1 MAKQFSECLQRYR
14 LHEFDPEWGAV
25 LRGIEKESLRISSD
39 GQISLAGHP
48 KALGSALTNPYIT
61 TDFFWERLQKV
72 ESYDPER
79 TLLFDDSLP
88 VLRQAQREGIRH
100 LYGIKQP
107 DSHRPEVEHDEFPL
121 VEDFQQIMPSK
132 QK

>member
-1 MAKQFSECLQRYR
+1 MSQTGID
-14 LHEFDPEWGAV
+14 EFFH
-25 LRGIEKESLRISSD
+25 LCISSH
-39 GQISLAGHP
+39 QLKLAKENHG
-48 KALGSALTNPYIT
+48 
-61 TDFFWERLQKV
+61 FWEQLQKV